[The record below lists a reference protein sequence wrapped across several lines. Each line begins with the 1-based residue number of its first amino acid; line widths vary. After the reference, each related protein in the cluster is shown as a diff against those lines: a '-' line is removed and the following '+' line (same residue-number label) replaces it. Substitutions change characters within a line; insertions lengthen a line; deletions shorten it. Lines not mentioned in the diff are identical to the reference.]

1 MPRNGRENVRKN
13 NIQLLL
19 VKFNVLERTYIIKR
33 AGLLTL
39 FIIFYMVVVI
49 ESSHHQRTDVCLH

>member
-19 VKFNVLERTYIIKR
+19 VKFNVLERIYIIKR
-33 AGLLTL
+33 GLLTL